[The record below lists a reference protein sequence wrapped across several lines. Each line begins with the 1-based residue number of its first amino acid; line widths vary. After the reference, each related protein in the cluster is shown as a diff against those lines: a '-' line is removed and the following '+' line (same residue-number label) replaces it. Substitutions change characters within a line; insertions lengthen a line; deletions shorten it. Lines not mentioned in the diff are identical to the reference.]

1 MWDVHDGMM
10 VSVERKAARLC
21 LAVGTLT
28 YKSRNLQLI
37 ISPPSTQPERGGLHD
52 STAQVCVGLQTI
64 PSYTAFILR
73 APDSTNHT
81 AAYFHFSV
89 TRRFRQGGF
98 LCWLERFLIWSWY
111 GHAFC
116 RESLIHLLRV
126 TMFKSAYKTPSV
138 SLKVETIPTCR
149 NTIACT
155 KKQKSHR
162 VSREGSFNLV
172 VLVWVKLT

>member
-89 TRRFRQGGF
+89 TRRDFYAGWRDSWSDPDMVM
-98 LCWLERFLIWSWY
+98 LSVENHWYICWELQ
-111 GHAFC
+111 C
-116 RESLIHLLRV
+116 
-126 TMFKSAYKTPSV
+126 
-138 SLKVETIPTCR
+138 LKVLTKHPQFHWKLKLLPLVET
-149 NTIACT
+149 
-155 KKQKSHR
+155 
-162 VSREGSFNLV
+162 L
-172 VLVWVKLT
+172 